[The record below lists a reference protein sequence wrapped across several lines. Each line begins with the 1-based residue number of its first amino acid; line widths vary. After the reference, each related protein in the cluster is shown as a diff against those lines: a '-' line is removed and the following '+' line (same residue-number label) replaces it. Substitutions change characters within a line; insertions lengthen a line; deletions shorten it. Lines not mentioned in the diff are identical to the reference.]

1 MVYQYNVKSI
11 NQNMVRYKPGRR
23 GLQHSKSLVI
33 LMKFGLQSSWD
44 GGPLRSNRDWHSHI
58 YILERLLQELHE
70 QELEWSEIGGGN
82 PATVVAVQT
91 ASMMPEPE
99 QWQYET
105 GAYYTE

>member
-1 MVYQYNVKSI
+1 MEKKEPDIESELFFCI
-11 NQNMVRYKPGRR
+11 FIHKF
-23 GLQHSKSLVI
+23 SI

>member
-44 GGPLRSNRDWHSHI
+44 GGPLGSNRDWHSHI
-58 YILERLLQELHE
+58 YILERSLQELRE
-70 QELEWSEIGGGN
+70 QELEREIGGGN
-82 PATVVAVQT
+82 PTTVVAVQT
-91 ASMMPEPE
+91 ESLMPEPE